1 MKRIIGELKV
11 ASVFLPAVLVVAL
24 VITGVNSLKIPSYS
38 DIGKNGTEIN
48 TDANAKAKKP
58 LIGKKKTVSAVK
70 SVSKGPAGKLG
81 DFKEKGNY
89 KDGTYTGSARGFQSD
104 ITVSV
109 TISKGKISNVQ
120 VLSQGE
126 TPSYWARAKAVV
138 SRIKR
143 SKTTN
148 VDTVSGATYSSNGI
162 INAVRSAL
170 RKAGGKSK
178 VKPKPI
184 LPVKPKPLPKPKAG
198 GKVYAIKNI
207 MVTPDRKKQF
217 KEYPLEN
224 VNIHIKK
231 GKIIRFS
238 KIKWGSTNSYDVGF
252 QKRVED
258 EMIPKVLELNK
269 YSKIDN
275 VTGATCSSNAM
286 KKAIGKALEE
296 AKKEGNVP
304 DQKDKKKPK
313 KPKKPEGGN
322 KKPKKPK
329 KPGKPD
335 NPDNPNEKIFS
346 YTVTNINGAPI
357 MVIPTGYDFGKY
369 ALKSIGFK
377 VKNDRIIDMFN
388 PVWEENPNN
397 KDNEQNKYYQRD
409 AFQGMKSSLV
419 SRGTLDSIAGAT
431 CTSKAIKDAADEA
444 LRLHRSKPGQ

>member
-335 NPDNPNEKIFS
+335 NPNEKIFS
-346 YTVTNINGAPI
+346 YTVENINGAPI
-357 MVIPTGYDFGKY
+357 MVIPTDHYDFGKY

-388 PVWEENPNN
+388 PVWEESPKNR
-397 KDNEQNKYYQRD
+397 DYQIST
-409 AFQGMKSSLV
+409 FQRMKSSLV

-431 CTSKAIKDAADEA
+431 CTSTAIKNAADEA